1 MLGGLFPGSP
11 FPFIGTNPN
20 LAWTH
25 TYNFPDL
32 IDVYQMEIHPK
43 KKNYYKYDYEWKK
56 FEISRAKLKVKL
68 NNGLVIPLRKK
79 FFGVNMAQF

>member
-1 MLGGLFPGSP
+1 MVGGLFPGSP

-32 IDVYQMEIHPK
+32 IDAYQMEIHPK
-43 KKNYYKYDYEWKK
+43 
-56 FEISRAKLKVKL
+56 
-68 NNGLVIPLRKK
+68 RKK
-79 FFGVNMAQF
+79 LLQV